1 MVIKSVQIENFG
13 DIKTYFHTLKSDF
26 EIIED
31 KDVLLVLRWLLNQ
44 TECYSEF
51 NKKLKKDSKII
62 IDFSHNDNDFTFRY
76 GYDSEYDLII
86 ASIKIGNYVAK
97 GFVAEQIQEDFAK
110 QYNSAYAFND
120 GSNQSDKI
128 KGLIDELKK
137 DIEKETNNSDFF
149 VRDNFGHTVPSKDIL
164 KLIEE
169 FIKENKYVKL
179 TKDGNAMSL
188 KDDGTWVYLTKKGE
202 EKTTFSNNDVKE
214 LLNVEF
220 FLKNNELINLIRQ
233 KDKEF
238 NSINSPLISKHTKFF
253 LDLGVKRQIIFYK

>member
-1 MVIKSVQIENFG
+1 MIIKSVQIENFG

-31 KDVLLVLRWLLNQ
+31 KDVLLVLRWFLNQ
-44 TECYSEF
+44 AECCSEF
-51 NKKLKKDSKII
+51 NKKLKMDSKII
-62 IDFSHNDNDFTFRY
+62 VDFSHNYNDFTFRY
-76 GYDSEYDLII
+76 GYDSEYDSII
-86 ASIKIGNYVAK
+86 ASVKVGNYVAK

-110 QYNSAYAFND
+110 QYNSRYTFND

-128 KGLIDELKK
+128 KSLISELKEN
-137 DIEKETNNSDFF
+137 IGKETNNSDFF
-149 VRDNFGHTVPSKDIL
+149 VRDSFGHTVPSKEIL

-169 FIKENKYVKL
+169 FIKDNKYVPL

-202 EKTTFSNNDVKE
+202 EKTTFSNDDVKE
-214 LLNVEF
+214 LFNLEC

-238 NSINSPLISKHTKFF
+238 NSINSPLISKHIKFF

>member
-13 DIKTYFHTLKSDF
+13 DIKTYFKTLKSDF

-31 KDVLLVLRWLLNQ
+31 KEVLLVLRWFLNHI
-44 TECYSEF
+44 ESYSEF
-51 NKKLKKDSKII
+51 SERYKKDTQII
-62 IDFSHNDNDFTFRY
+62 VDFSHNGNDFSFRD
-76 GYDSEYDLII
+76 GYDSEYDSDIY
-86 ASIKIGNYVAK
+86 SIKIGNYVAK
-97 GFVAEQIQEDFAK
+97 GFLAEEIQEDFAR
-110 QYNSAYAFND
+110 QYNHEYTFND

-128 KGLIDELKK
+128 KGLIDKLKK
-137 DIEKETNNSDFF
+137 NIKYETKKTNCF
-149 VRDNFGHTVPSKDIL
+149 VRDNFGHTVPSKYIL
-164 KLIEE
+164 KLVKE
-169 FIKENKYVKL
+169 FIKDNKYVPL

-202 EKTTFSNNDVKE
+202 EKTEFFNNDVKE
-214 LLNVEF
+214 LFNFEC

-233 KDKEF
+233 KDKEY

>member
-62 IDFSHNDNDFTFRY
+62 VDFSHNDNDFTFRY
-76 GYDSEYDLII
+76 GYDSEYDSII

-110 QYNSAYAFND
+110 QYNSAYTFND

-128 KGLIDELKK
+128 KGLIDKLKK
-137 DIEKETNNSDFF
+137 DISNETKKTNCL

-164 KLIEE
+164 QLVKE

-202 EKTTFSNNDVKE
+202 EKTEFFNDDVKE
-214 LLNVEF
+214 LFNVEC